1 YLDSN
6 VHYLSS
12 GVWEDFGQLYDYL
25 KNRIDFVGPLEN
37 YKFIVG
43 DKEMNF
49 GWSKMQIIDFLKQQK
64 CSIDNPVKISDKKK
78 GKADKS
84 SIDPS
89 YRPRSEEDEE
99 I

>member
-1 YLDSN
+1 PLYFQYLASK
-6 VHYLSS
+6 VHCVSS
-12 GVWEDFGQLYDYL
+12 GAWEDFIQLHKHL
-25 KNRIDFVGPLEN
+25 KECFNIEGPLEN
-37 YKFIVG
+37 YVFIIG
-43 DKEMNF
+43 DKEMEF

-89 YRPRSEEDEE
+89 YRPR
-99 I
+99 